1 MTITPRTAGFLTV
14 RHIGRAPDIG
24 DDQPGEHYAVGEAN
38 VIQTDKR
45 HFSISC
51 PHRDPT
57 WEEVASAR
65 YALLPKGR
73 DCVMV
78 LPPEWEYVNLHE
90 YCFHVHLLR
99 NLAPGGRFHNPESW

>member
-1 MTITPRTAGFLTV
+1 
-14 RHIGRAPDIG
+14 
-24 DDQPGEHYAVGEAN
+24 
-38 VIQTDKR
+38 VIQTDRR
-45 HFSISC
+45 HLSISC
-51 PHRDPT
+51 SDRDPT

-65 YALLPKGR
+65 YALLPKAR

-90 YCFHVHLLR
+90 HCFHVHLLR